1 MDTVVEKY
9 KSQEQKDE
17 AASKKSFMDLYND
30 DKGERVRQML
40 EGSGF
45 KGVKIW
51 EQPMNVH
58 YKDGE
63 DFV

>member
-1 MDTVVEKY
+1 
-9 KSQEQKDE
+9 
-17 AASKKSFMDLYND
+17 MDLYND

-40 EGSGF
+40 EVSGF
-45 KGVKIW
+45 NGVKIW

-63 DFV
+63 DFVQKFGHIKLDAEAKSNDLSPELA